1 MSPISLFRRGDSV
14 RMLAGV
20 VAINAKT
27 SKLLMLTSR
36 NENPQWILE
45 EAGLS
50 GKIVKE
56 LGHWTEDKPN
66 KKHNTDSNDIIYYE
80 MDVTDVD
87 SGFLE
92 KSERELKWVSY
103 KEAIDLASNDIVRE
117 AIEKSSLSSDIAKL

>member
-1 MSPISLFRRGDSV
+1 MVGGWDKEKGETRKQAAARE
-14 RMLAGV
+14 
-20 VAINAKT
+20 AK
-27 SKLLMLTSR
+27 
-36 NENPQWILE
+36 E

-92 KSERELKWVSY
+92 KSERELKWVTY
-103 KEAIDLASNDIVRE
+103 KEAIDLASNEIVRE